1 MRFPTL
7 PSNLRLN
14 SRLFSLLVGFLIA
27 TLVAVLMSTTATG
40 VRALEDPV
48 TGVNIAPGTESG
60 QIVITWSEPSEQ
72 PENYRVSW
80 APEGEGFKKLAAN
93 EGNAFV
99 TEARYVVNDLTPGAR
114 YKAKVRA
121 RFTDGRKS
129 AWSEVAYGEAAS
141 EQSKKDSSEQAIAPR
156 QQQQVQVPIPTTSD
170 ECGDQ
175 VADGTATSCAAN
187 SFGITTMRDGGVYH
201 MDWTEWHNRNADR
214 LEHYTIQRLIF
225 TYNFNIRHALD
236 NTPADIG
243 GTPGVSLVL
252 PDTCVPVA
260 VADSLGSLSHFEWS
274 CDGLSNIR
282 QDIDGNVTAPETL
295 VDSALNWQTP
305 YLSGTIAR
313 PGFHRDTPLTGMR
326 IPARQPTDRDD
337 QPTAAEAAD
346 TVELEADAVE
356 MRLYLIT
363 AHFNDGTSYSRH
375 MLVHG

>member
-1 MRFPTL
+1 MRISTL

-14 SRLFSLLVGFLIA
+14 LRLSSILVGVFVAILMA
-27 TLVAVLMSTTATG
+27 TLLLTTATG
-40 VRALEDPV
+40 VQALENPV
-48 TGVNIAPGTESG
+48 TGVNVAPGAESG
-60 QIVITWSEPSEQ
+60 QIVITWSEPPEQ
-72 PENYRVSW
+72 PQDYRVSW
-80 APEGEGFKKLAAN
+80 APENGNFRALAAN
-93 EGNAFV
+93 KGNAFV
-99 TEARYVVNDLTPGAR
+99 TETRHVVSGLTPGAR

-121 RFTDGRKS
+121 RFGEGRRS

-141 EQSKKDSSEQAIAPR
+141 EEVVKKSSEQVIAPR

-187 SFGITTMRDGGVYH
+187 SFGVTTMRAGGVYNV
-201 MDWTEWHNRNADR
+201 DWTVWHNRNADR
-214 LEHYTIQRLIF
+214 LDHYTIQRLVF

-236 NTPADIG
+236 DTPADTN
-243 GTPGVSLVL
+243 GTPGVSLVR

-274 CDGLSNIR
+274 CDGLTNVR
-282 QDIDGNVTAPETL
+282 QDIDGNPTAPEIL
-295 VDSALNWQTP
+295 IDSDQNWQTS
-305 YLSGTIAR
+305 YFTGTIQR

-326 IPARQPTDRDD
+326 IPARQPADRDD
-337 QPTAAEAAD
+337 RPTAAEAAD
-346 TVELEADAVE
+346 TVDLEADAIE